1 MNAQWQKSKSD
12 LKEGGNGTCK
22 DKLGGATLRKLGRKH
37 QENNPVRFLK
47 LNQRSLHT
55 MGQSV

>member
-1 MNAQWQKSKSD
+1 MAKSKGD
-12 LKEGGNGTCK
+12 LKKGGDGTCE
-22 DKLGGATLRKLGRKH
+22 DELGGATLRKWGREDR
-37 QENNPVRFLK
+37 ENNPVRFLK